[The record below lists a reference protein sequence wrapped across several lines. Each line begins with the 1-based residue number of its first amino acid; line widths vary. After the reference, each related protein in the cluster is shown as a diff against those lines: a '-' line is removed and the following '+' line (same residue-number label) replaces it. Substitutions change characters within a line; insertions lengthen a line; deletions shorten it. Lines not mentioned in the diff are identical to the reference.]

1 MQKYL
6 SVVLSKKICCI
17 IFAFVSYAT
26 LQAQTLQDTTDK
38 IEKIFARY
46 KPQNPGA
53 QLTVSKNGIVLFS
66 KAWGMANLEN
76 NIAMSMN
83 NVTEAGSVSKQF
95 TAAAILM
102 LEAQGK
108 LSLDDDIR
116 KYIPEMPDYGTPI
129 KIRHLMH
136 HSSGIRDW
144 GSIAELAGW
153 PRTTKTYHNEDALEI
168 IAKQKT
174 LNNKPGDEFVYSNS
188 NFNLQAIIIER
199 VSGISLAEF
208 SKINIFLPAGMT
220 HTEWRDN
227 FKKIVPNRAIAY
239 EKKDGT
245 YLTDMPNEY
254 VYGQGGLLTT
264 TEDLCKWVNFYSTA
278 KLGGEALLKKQIATD
293 NFNDGSKNVY
303 AAGLRILKAK
313 GYDVYRHNG
322 ATASYRASLEYFP
335 EVGLSIAGLSN
346 TSEFDSSY
354 DAFSQLEDIFL
365 PAKSPSVKPAE
376 LKLDSTK
383 LLMLTGAY
391 RAVKSGEG
399 LKISFEK
406 GRLYGNNFPLV
417 AVNEKAFRYGGDI
430 LMFDKPGRIRFV
442 NPDRDTLIYLPA
454 EKATLTSA
462 LLQQYAATYHSN
474 ETASDL
480 KIVVEN
486 NRLRLYMHPYKFYEL
501 APVYKNGFTIEG
513 LGGTIY
519 FERKKGEK
527 FTTMT
532 ASISRARNVVF
543 MRVK

>member
-1 MQKYL
+1 
-6 SVVLSKKICCI
+6 
-17 IFAFVSYAT
+17 
-26 LQAQTLQDTTDK
+26 
-38 IEKIFARY
+38 
-46 KPQNPGA
+46 
-53 QLTVSKNGIVLFS
+53 
-66 KAWGMANLEN
+66 
-76 NIAMSMN
+76 MN

-95 TAAAILM
+95 TAAAILL

-116 KYIPEMPDYGTPI
+116 KHIPEMPSYGVPI

-136 HSSGIRDW
+136 HSSGIKDW

-168 IAKQKT
+168 IARQKT

-188 NFNLQAIIIER
+188 NYNLQAIIVER
-199 VSGISLAEF
+199 ASGMSLAEF
-208 SKINIFLPAGMT
+208 SKINIFTPAGMV

-227 FKKIVPNRAIAY
+227 FKKIVLNRAIAY
-239 EKKDGT
+239 EKKNGI

-264 TEDLCKWVNFYSTA
+264 SEDLCKWVDFYSSA
-278 KLGGEALLKKQIATD
+278 KFGGPSLLKKQIVTD
-293 NFNDGSKNVY
+293 NFNDGSKNAY

-365 PAKSPSVKPAE
+365 PVKSPAVKTAE
-376 LKLDSTK
+376 TKLDSTK
-383 LLMLTGAY
+383 LFLMVDAY
-391 RAVKSGEG
+391 RAIKSGEG

-417 AVNEKAFRYGGDI
+417 AVTENIFRFGGDV

-454 EKATLTSA
+454 EKANLNPS
-462 LLQQYAATYHSN
+462 LLQQYVATYHSD
-474 ETASDL
+474 ETFSDL

-486 NRLRLYMHPYKFYEL
+486 NKLRLYLHPYKFYEL
-501 APVYKNGFTIEG
+501 TPVYKDVYNIEG
-513 LGGTIY
+513 LGGTVY
-519 FERKKGEK
+519 FEGKKLGK
-527 FTTMT
+527 FTTLK

-543 MRVK
+543 TRIK

>member
-1 MQKYL
+1 MQKYFSVLFLKNTGCAFAALL
-6 SVVLSKKICCI
+6 S
-17 IFAFVSYAT
+17 FAT
-26 LQAQTLQDTTDK
+26 LQAQTPKDTTDK

-53 QLTVSKNGIVLFS
+53 QLTVSKNGVILFS
-66 KAWGMANLEN
+66 KTWGMANLEN
-76 NIAMSMN
+76 NIPMSMN

-95 TAAAILM
+95 TAAAILI

-116 KYIPEMPDYGTPI
+116 KYIPEMPVYSSTI

-136 HSSGIRDW
+136 HSSGIKDW

-153 PRTTKTYHNEDALEI
+153 PRTTKTYRNEDALEI
-168 IAKQKT
+168 IARQKT

-188 NFNLQAIIIER
+188 NYNLQAIIVER
-199 VSGISLAEF
+199 VSGNTLAEF
-208 SKINIFLPAGMT
+208 SKINIFTPAGMT

-239 EKKDGT
+239 EKKDGI

-264 TEDLCKWVNFYSTA
+264 TEDLCRWVDFYSST
-278 KLGGEALLKKQIATD
+278 KLGGPLLLKKQIETD

-303 AAGLRILKAK
+303 AAGLRILKVK

-322 ATASYRASLEYFP
+322 ATASFRASLEYFP

-365 PAKSPSVKPAE
+365 PVKTTPTKPVE
-376 LKLDSTK
+376 IKLDSTK
-383 LLMLTGAY
+383 LSFLTGAY
-391 RAVKSGEG
+391 RSVKSGEG

-406 GRLYGNNFPLV
+406 GRLFANNFPLE
-417 AVNEKAFRYGGDI
+417 AVTENTFRFGGDV
-430 LMFDKPGRIRFV
+430 LMFDKPGRIHFV
-442 NPDRDTLIYLPA
+442 NPDRDTLIYLAA
-454 EKATLTSA
+454 EKANLTTS
-462 LLQQYAATYHSN
+462 LLQQYAATYYSD
-474 ETASDL
+474 ETASEI
-480 KIVVEN
+480 KIVIEN
-486 NRLRLYMHPYKFYEL
+486 NKMRLYLHPYKFYEL
-501 APVYKNGFTIEG
+501 SPVYKDGFTIEG
-513 LGGTIY
+513 LGGTVY
-519 FERKKGEK
+519 FEGKVAGK
-527 FTTMT
+527 FTTIKV
-532 ASISRARNVVF
+532 SISRARNVAF
-543 MRVK
+543 RRIK

>member
-1 MQKYL
+1 MQKKL
-6 SVVLSKKICCI
+6 NSSFLNLISC
-17 IFAFVSYAT
+17 AFVIVLWNT
-26 LQAQTLQDTTDK
+26 NLQAQTAKDTTDK

-53 QLTVSKNGIVLFS
+53 QLTVSKKGVVLFS

-76 NIAMSMN
+76 NIPMSIN

-95 TAAAILM
+95 TAAAILL

-116 KYIPEMPDYGTPI
+116 KYIPEMPNYGVAI

-168 IAKQKT
+168 IARQKT

-188 NFNLQAIIIER
+188 NFNLQAIIVER
-199 VSGISLAEF
+199 VSGISLSDF
-208 SKINIFLPAGMT
+208 CNINIFTPAGMT

-239 EKKDGT
+239 EKKDGV
-245 YLTDMPNEY
+245 YFTDMPNEY

-264 TEDLCKWVNFYSTA
+264 TEDLCKWVDFYSSA
-278 KLGGEALLKKQIATD
+278 KLGGPSLLKKQIATD

-335 EVGLSIAGLSN
+335 EVGLTIAGLSN
-346 TSEFDSSY
+346 TAEFDSSY

-365 PAKSPSVKPAE
+365 SAKSPAVKPPE
-376 LKLDSTK
+376 LKLDDIK
-383 LLMLTGAY
+383 LSMLAGAY

-406 GRLYGNNFPLV
+406 GKLYGNNFPLV
-417 AVNEKAFRYGGDI
+417 AVTENIFRYGGDV
-430 LMFDKPGRIRFV
+430 LMFDKPRSIQFV

-454 EKATLTSA
+454 EKANFTPS
-462 LLQQYAATYHSN
+462 LLQQYSATYHSN

-486 NRLRLYMHPYKFYEL
+486 NKLRLYLHPYKFYEL
-501 APVYKNGFTIEG
+501 TPVYKDGFTIEG
-513 LGGTIY
+513 LGGTVN
-519 FERKKGEK
+519 FEEKKAGL
-527 FTTMT
+527 FTIMK

-543 MRVK
+543 TRIK

>member
-6 SVVLSKKICCI
+6 SIQFLKNIGG
-17 IFAFVSYAT
+17 AFGAIVFCVT
-26 LQAQTLQDTTDK
+26 LQAQTAKDTADK
-38 IEKIFARY
+38 VEQIFARY

-53 QLTVSKNGIVLFS
+53 QLTVSKNGVILFS

-102 LEAQGK
+102 LEAQTK

-116 KYIPEMPDYGTPI
+116 KYIPEMPDYGVPI
-129 KIRHLMH
+129 TIKHLMH
-136 HSSGIRDW
+136 HSSGLRDW

-168 IAKQKT
+168 IVRQKT
-174 LNNKPGDEFVYSNS
+174 LNNKPGDEFGYSNS
-188 NFNLQAIIIER
+188 NFNLQGLIVER
-199 VSGISLAEF
+199 VSGMTLAEF
-208 SKINIFLPAGMT
+208 CNKTIFTPAGMSQ
-220 HTEWRDN
+220 TEWRDN

-239 EKKDGT
+239 EKKSGT
-245 YLTDMPNEY
+245 YYTDMPNEY
-254 VYGQGGLLTT
+254 VYGHGGLLTT
-264 TEDLCKWVNFYSTA
+264 TEDLCKWVDFYSSA
-278 KLGGEALLKKQIATD
+278 KLGGPALLKKQIETD
-293 NFNDGSKNVY
+293 NFNDSTKNVY

-335 EVGLSIAGLSN
+335 QVGLTIAGLSN

-365 PAKSPSVKPAE
+365 PAKSIAVKPAE
-376 LKLDSTK
+376 LKLDTAK
-383 LLMLTGAY
+383 LSLFAGAY
-391 RAVKSGEG
+391 RSVKSGEG

-406 GRLYGNNFPLV
+406 GRFFGNNFPLL
-417 AVNEKAFRYGGDI
+417 AIAQNIFRFGADV
-430 LMFDKPGRIRFV
+430 LMFDPSGCIRLV
-442 NPDRDTLIYLPA
+442 NSDRDTLIYLPA
-454 EKATLTSA
+454 EKANLTPS
-462 LLQQYAATYHSN
+462 LLQQYAATWHSN

-486 NRLRLYMHPYKFYEL
+486 NKLRLYLHPYKFYEL
-501 APVYKNGFTIEG
+501 TPVYKNGFIIEG
-513 LGGTIY
+513 LGGTVY
-519 FERKKGEK
+519 FERKKSGR
-527 FTTMT
+527 FTSMK

-543 MRVK
+543 TRIK

>member
-1 MQKYL
+1 MRKYL
-6 SVVLSKKICCI
+6 SVTLLKKIGCAI
-17 IFAFVSYAT
+17 IAMLSYAA
-26 LQAQTLQDTTDK
+26 LQAQTAKDTTDK

-53 QLTVSKNGIVLFS
+53 QLTVSKNGVILFS
-66 KAWGMANLEN
+66 KAWGIANLEN
-76 NIAMSMN
+76 NIPMSMN

-116 KYIPEMPDYGTPI
+116 KYIPEMPSYGVPI

-168 IAKQKT
+168 IARQKT

-188 NFNLQAIIIER
+188 NFNLQAIIVER
-199 VSGISLAEF
+199 VSGVSLAEF
-208 SKINIFLPAGMT
+208 SKINIFIPAGMT

-254 VYGQGGLLTT
+254 VYGQGGLLTN
-264 TEDLCKWVNFYSTA
+264 TEDLSKWVDFYSSA
-278 KLGGEALLKKQIATD
+278 KLGGPSLLKKQIATD

-365 PAKSPSVKPAE
+365 PAKNPAIKLAE

-383 LLMLTGAY
+383 LSLIAGAY

-406 GRLYGNNFPLV
+406 GRLLGNNFPLV
-417 AVNEKAFRYGGDI
+417 AVTENIFRYGSDMLI
-430 LMFDKPGRIRFV
+430 FDKPGRIRFV
-442 NPDRDTLIYLPA
+442 NPDRDTLIYLPV
-454 EKATLTSA
+454 EKANLNSS

-480 KIVVEN
+480 KIVVEKN
-486 NRLRLYMHPYKFYEL
+486 ELRLYLHPYKFYEL
-501 APVYKNGFTIEG
+501 TPIYKDAFIIEG

-519 FERKKGEK
+519 FEGKKPGQ
-527 FTTMT
+527 FTIMK
-532 ASISRARNVVF
+532 ASISRARNVMF
-543 MRVK
+543 TRIK